1 MFSITEKPLGLAYKV
16 LVGYSVIMSDTGL
29 FSGPNIYYTYTNT
42 SFAIKGTFD
51 ENSNLIEGQKIKI
64 VNTSCNG
71 VGMMELNFSKPYE
84 QDVFYHYK
92 PPTNVSFGD
101 QPQVPDELAIEYI
114 EVKRS
119 DIHMDGL
126 FAITDIPMVS
136 WIKNQKPSNF
146 YLVV

>member
-1 MFSITEKPLGLAYKV
+1 MFSISEKPLGLAYKV

-71 VGMMELNFSKPYE
+71 FGMMELKYSKPYD

-101 QPQVPDELAIEYI
+101 QPQVPDEIAIEYL

-119 DIHMDGL
+119 DLHMDGL

-136 WIKNQKPSNF
+136 WIKIKRHPIF
-146 YLVV
+146 YY